1 LTVAY
6 TNFPGLLV
14 RFGRWHMD
22 AFPRCGCDA
31 CDEDVDDLVIELA
44 ERVEALVQ
52 GGLTESSSGTRLS
65 TVTYRFM
72 FVDGDGASGYERSG
86 EPQQRRRPL
95 EMDWPAWRLRP
106 DPIT

>member
-1 LTVAY
+1 MTVAY